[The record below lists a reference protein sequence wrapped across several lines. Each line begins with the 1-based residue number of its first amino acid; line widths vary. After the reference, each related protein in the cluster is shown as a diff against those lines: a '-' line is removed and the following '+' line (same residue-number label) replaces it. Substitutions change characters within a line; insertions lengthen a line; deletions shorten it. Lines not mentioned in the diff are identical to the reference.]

1 MLDLIRTRLAQG
13 LATAAFPPDRA
24 VLPERFRGRPS
35 LECSESA
42 HALPDL
48 PSGALRIG
56 RGNLPILDLGACLF
70 SPEEAVEQPGC
81 HLHFTT
87 DYRMAS
93 RTREGLVTPDGAPEL
108 ATALDEAMR
117 RLLGRSLRLRSVAAG
132 SCNGCEA
139 ELVALGNVVF
149 DLARFGVQFVA
160 SPRHA
165 DGIVITG
172 AVSRNMREALERTYE
187 AVPDPRLVI
196 AVGAC
201 ASSGGP
207 FRGSPEVLDGVPD
220 SIPVD
225 LWIPGCPPHPFTV
238 LDGLLRLLGKVG
250 ADPGRVGPP
259 RPDRAQRPTGI
270 SPVGPRANSAS
281 SKLSSSSPG
290 PNDAPS
296 GDAAIR

>member
-1 MLDLIRTRLAQG
+1 MLDLLRTRLGQG
-13 LATAAFPPDRA
+13 IRTIRFPPSEPG
-24 VLPERFRGRPS
+24 LPPRFRGRPRVEGAA
-35 LECSESA
+35 LG
-42 HALPDL
+42 HAELPVF
-48 PSGALRIG
+48 
-56 RGNLPILDLGACLF
+56 DLGKCLF
-70 SPEEAVEQPGC
+70 SPDEAGDQPAGQVS
-81 HLHFTT
+81 FTQ

-93 RTREGLVTPDGAPEL
+93 RTREGLVTATGEL
-108 ATALDEAMR
+108 ERVAALDSSMR
-117 RLLGRSLRLRSVAAG
+117 KLLGRSLRLRSVSAG

-172 AVSRNMREALERTYE
+172 AISRNMEEALVRTYE

-201 ASSGGP
+201 ACSGGP
-207 FRGSPEVLDGVPD
+207 FQDGNEVLNGVPE

-225 LWIPGCPPHPFTV
+225 LWIPGCPPHPLTI
-238 LDGLLRLLGKVG
+238 LDGLLALLGQ
-250 ADPGRVGPP
+250 D
-259 RPDRAQRPTGI
+259 RPLTEGN
-270 SPVGPRANSAS
+270 SPVGPSANSAS
-281 SKLSSSSPG
+281 SKDSSSSPG
-290 PNDAPS
+290 EKVSPN